1 MLMVRRANMGLF
13 HSSQPGNRKGLR
25 TGQAAVADSSKDA
38 NLLMDGENFMSA
50 SPAEVLEELKELRR
64 HGDLNS
70 GILLKAVQG
79 LPVFSSAMASLV
91 GGPEPE
97 VLVRLLD
104 IRTLSERIFGDEEKA
119 EAWLTRSNSSLS
131 GQRPLDLLKDELG
144 TAVVREMLERIDHG
158 IFA

>member
-1 MLMVRRANMGLF
+1 
-13 HSSQPGNRKGLR
+13 
-25 TGQAAVADSSKDA
+25 
-38 NLLMDGENFMSA
+38 MSA

-64 HGDLNS
+64 QGDLNR

-79 LPVFSSAMASLV
+79 LPVFSSEMASLV
-91 GGPEPE
+91 GSPEPE
-97 VLVRLLD
+97 VLVRFLD
-104 IRTLSERIFGDEEKA
+104 IQTLAERVFGDGERA

-144 TAVVREMLERIDHG
+144 TAVVREILERIDHG

>member
-1 MLMVRRANMGLF
+1 
-13 HSSQPGNRKGLR
+13 
-25 TGQAAVADSSKDA
+25 
-38 NLLMDGENFMSA
+38 MSA

-79 LPVFSSAMASLV
+79 LPFFSREIASLV
-91 GGPEPE
+91 GGPGPE

-104 IRTLSERIFGDEEKA
+104 IRTLAERVFGDGEKA
-119 EAWLTRSNSSLS
+119 EAWLTRSNSSLA